1 MAQFKKNKKMVKYI
15 KRTTDNKFL
24 QSLENDSWVENIK
37 DAYDMTYR
45 ECESAKTELLNSYS
59 VEQIVEIPNMVK
71 SKPLS
76 KEERKELIDLLKR

>member
-59 VEQIVEIPNMVK
+59 VEQIVEIPNMAK